1 MLKFVIN
8 HVDDVLVFWSNE
20 IGWTNYDEATF
31 FTEKERNEFTPPIGG
46 RWCTDVTE
54 ILAMQ

>member
-31 FTEKERNEFTPPIGG
+31 FTEEERNKFTPPIGG